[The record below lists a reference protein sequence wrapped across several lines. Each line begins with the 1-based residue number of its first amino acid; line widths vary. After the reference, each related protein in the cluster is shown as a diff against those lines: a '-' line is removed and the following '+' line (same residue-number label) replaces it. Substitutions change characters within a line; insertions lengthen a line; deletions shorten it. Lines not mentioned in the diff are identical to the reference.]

1 MIMEWYDFRLTY
13 YNLKRTR
20 SANSLSTHEIEKIWL
35 PFVVFENT
43 ENNDV
48 NMEGE
53 IDD

>member
-20 SANSLSTHEIEKIWL
+20 SANSLSTEEIEGIWL

-43 ENNDV
+43 ENNEATV
-48 NMEGE
+48 
-53 IDD
+53 